1 MMKKVLIVLVGT
13 LFAAACSDSYSPSN
27 PAPTSPMDSSPSSTE
42 GTGSNGTATPGAST
56 PTALGHGPHR
66 VGFGFNATVSGFP
79 AGKVFLTGGGSFDHS
94 AGQAEGHGGFRCLE
108 SVLQGPLSVSIN
120 PNDPGP
126 CLAGQGVR
134 WDTASLLDNTGFK
147 CTGAATETLKTAVTG
162 DHVVVLQ
169 ADFYRA
175 SNGNDE
181 SFTGKIIVSD
191 RDIAPDFPGANVW
204 VQNVGCGAAQSVNF
218 SK

>member
-1 MMKKVLIVLVGT
+1 MMEKVIIVLVGT
-13 LFAAACSDSYSPSN
+13 AFAAACSNSHSPSN
-27 PAPTSPMDSSPSSTE
+27 QALASPTSPSSAGVST
-42 GTGSNGTATPGAST
+42 AA
-56 PTALGHGPHR
+56 ALENGPHR

-79 AGKVFLTGGGSFDHS
+79 TGKVFLTGGGSFDQGAKEAKS
-94 AGQAEGHGGFRCLE
+94 GGGFRCLE

-120 PNDPGP
+120 PNAPGP
-126 CLAGQGVR
+126 CLAGEGVR
-134 WDTASLLDNTGFK
+134 WDTASLLDSTGFK
-147 CTGAATETLKTAVTG
+147 CTGAATETLKTAVTS

-175 SNGNDE
+175 GNGNDE

-191 RDIAPDFPGANVW
+191 RDIAPDVPGSNVW

>member
-1 MMKKVLIVLVGT
+1 MKKKIIIVLVGT
-13 LFAAACSDSYSPSN
+13 ALAAACSNSHSPLSQ
-27 PAPTSPMDSSPSSTE
+27 ALASPTSPSSS
-42 GTGSNGTATPGAST
+42 GNGTNGLV
-56 PTALGHGPHR
+56 TAPQR

-79 AGKVFLTGGGSFDHS
+79 TGKVFLTGGGSFDLGAKEAKS
-94 AGQAEGHGGFRCLE
+94 GGGFSCLE

-120 PNDPGP
+120 PNAPGP
-126 CLAGQGVR
+126 CLAGEGVR
-134 WDTASLLDNTGFK
+134 WDTASLLDSTGFK
-147 CTGAATETLKTAVTG
+147 CTGAATETLKTAVTS

-175 SNGNDE
+175 GNGNDE

-191 RDIAPDFPGANVW
+191 RDIAPDFPGSNVW